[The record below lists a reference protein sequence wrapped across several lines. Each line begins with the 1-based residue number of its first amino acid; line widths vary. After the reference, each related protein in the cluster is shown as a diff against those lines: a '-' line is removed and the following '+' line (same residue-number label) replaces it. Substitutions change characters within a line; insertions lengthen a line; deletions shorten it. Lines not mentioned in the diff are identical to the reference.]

1 MSRDD
6 ALLKAFASELKAR
19 RTILRLSQEELA
31 LRAGIN
37 RTYVAKI
44 ELCKNQPTLSIMF
57 QLAQALECELPV
69 MLKGVVDRYQR
80 DPAH

>member
-6 ALLKAFASELKAR
+6 ALLRAFASELKAR
-19 RTILRLSQEELA
+19 RTALRLSQEELGH
-31 LRAGIN
+31 RAGIN

-44 ELCKNQPTLSIMF
+44 ELGKNQPTLSIMY

-69 MLKGVVDRYQR
+69 MLKAVVDRYQR
-80 DPAH
+80 HPVS